1 MKQKYIILLSLL
13 HIIIMW
19 SFAANAQFTGKITY
33 SVDYQTFDPAMQSMI
48 EVLPKE
54 SYLLLKENKLRFN
67 QEIMG
72 GGMQSFIV
80 DKDQKSNTLMMNF
93 MGQEYKINM
102 TEEQVAQLEAAQKL
116 SLEEKDDTRMIQG
129 YECKHVVARTENDT
143 LNIYYTN
150 EIPTPAV
157 LPQFSSIDGLPLYY
171 EVNKGGIKMTYK
183 CTSIEKIDIDESAF
197 VVPETVREIPFNDFA
212 KNFAISK

>member
-1 MKQKYIILLSLL
+1 MIQKNILLISLL
-13 HIIIMW
+13 HIVIMW
-19 SFAANAQFTGKITY
+19 SFTVNAQFTGKITY
-33 SVDYQTFDPAMQSMI
+33 SVDYQTLDPSMQSMI

-54 SYLLLKENKLRFN
+54 SYLLLKDNKLRFN

-116 SLEEKDDTRMIQG
+116 LLEEKSDTRIIQG

-157 LPQFSSIDGLPLYY
+157 LPQFSAIDGLPLYY

-183 CTSIEKIDIDESAF
+183 CTGIEQVAIEESAF
-197 VVPETVREIPFNDFA
+197 AVPESVREIPFNEFA